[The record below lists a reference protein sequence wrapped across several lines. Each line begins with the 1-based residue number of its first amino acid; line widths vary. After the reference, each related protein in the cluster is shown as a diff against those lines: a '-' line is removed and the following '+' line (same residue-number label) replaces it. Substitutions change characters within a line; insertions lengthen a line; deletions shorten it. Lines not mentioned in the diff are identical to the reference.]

1 MLSGRTRTV
10 AAKSWPRLCLSAQF
24 RFRQALSKVPYF
36 PVPIRLTLSEQLSLS
51 FWWSRLVP
59 YHDPNRKF
67 LDYWGHD
74 AGDLRFLWRALEPE
88 MTFLDV
94 GANLGAYSL
103 VAAHKLADNGC
114 VIAFEPGPRE
124 SARLKLHFRWNG
136 LRAPEARMERVS
148 LGAHTGEQKFF
159 EVLTGGDTSRNGL
172 RPPQIDDAVREVAT
186 SVITLDRYA
195 AKRGLTRIDFIKLD
209 VEGGEMD
216 VLRGASASLLRH
228 RPILICE
235 VLDLATAPWG
245 YPAREIVSALADYG
259 YRWFDVNRDGSL
271 SPHIPQRDY
280 PAIRNYLAV
289 PCEKCTNLL
298 RVHAA

>member
-1 MLSGRTRTV
+1 MLSGRVSTI
-10 AAKSWPRLCLSAQF
+10 AAKSWPRLCQSAQF
-24 RFRQALSKVPYF
+24 RFRLALSKLPYL

-59 YHDPNRKF
+59 YHHPHRKF

-74 AGDLRFLWRALEPE
+74 SGDLRFLWRALEPE

-103 VAAHKLADNGC
+103 VAADKLAGDGR

-124 SARLKLHFRWNG
+124 SARLSLHFRWNG
-136 LRAPEARMERVS
+136 LEPPGSRIEHLA
-148 LGAHTGEQKFF
+148 LGAHCGRQEFF
-159 EVLTGGDTSRNGL
+159 EVLAGGDTSRNGL
-172 RPPQIDDAVREVAT
+172 RAPESSEGVRAIAA
-186 SVITLDRYA
+186 SVLTLDRYA

-216 VLRGASASLLRH
+216 VLRGASSSLLRH
-228 RPILICE
+228 RPIVICE

-245 YPAREIVSALADYG
+245 YPAREIVRALADFG
-259 YRWFDVNRDGSL
+259 YRWFDVNSDGRL
-271 SPHIPQRDY
+271 SPHVPRQDY
-280 PAIRNYLAV
+280 PAIRNYIAV
-289 PCEKCTNLL
+289 PREKCAGLL
-298 RVHAA
+298 RIHAA